1 MGDIIIVG
9 KVTRQIFRKVIRLT
23 TKRKFGRETYL
34 LRYEDTYIVAIAE
47 MEGAHELPRY
57 ATGIANE
64 LQQVLDLLVKI
75 RFFNEIKP
83 KSAYKYDLRVI
94 ERVNEEEAKPE
105 GQNVHPIMVR

>member
-23 TKRKFGRETYL
+23 TIRKFGRETYL